1 MKKLLLPPVFALLC
15 LSSHAQENRITIDA
29 GASLGEISPYVYGQ
43 FVEYMG
49 RCIDGGIFDEDS
61 PLSDSR
67 GFRRDVLEK
76 VKELS
81 PTMLRFPG
89 GTAVKTFH
97 WEDGVGP
104 KEERKAR
111 KNLIWGGINDFHF
124 GT

>member
-1 MKKLLLPPVFALLC
+1 
-15 LSSHAQENRITIDA
+15 
-29 GASLGEISPYVYGQ
+29 
-43 FVEYMG
+43 MG

-76 VKELS
+76 VTELS

-124 GT
+124 GTCEFIEYCREIGAEPCLVVNISTGSPTSGVRTDTRSLSA

>member
-61 PLSDSR
+61 QLSDSR

-89 GTAVKTFH
+89 GTAV
-97 WEDGVGP
+97 
-104 KEERKAR
+104 
-111 KNLIWGGINDFHF
+111 
-124 GT
+124 

>member
-81 PTMLRFPG
+81 PTMLRFPLS
-89 GTAVKTFH
+89 
-97 WEDGVGP
+97 
-104 KEERKAR
+104 
-111 KNLIWGGINDFHF
+111 LIHI
-124 GT
+124 